1 MKITVR
7 DIQQIVHL
15 LPLHDNFNCDQSHL
29 DSRAFSGLP
38 VAGNSDGLSPGLTVI
53 DDAKRCREDMD
64 PEETATHLHGS
75 GMPPDIREETR
86 KGVSVAVDG
95 STGAA
100 RDSDG
105 RIDGC

>member
-29 DSRAFSGLP
+29 DSRAFAGLP
-38 VAGNSDGLSPGLTVI
+38 VAGNSDGLSAGLSVI
-53 DDAKRCREDMD
+53 DDVKRCREDMD
-64 PEETATHLHGS
+64 PEGTATRLHGS

>member
-1 MKITVR
+1 MISSKSSTYYR
-7 DIQQIVHL
+7 STTTSTATSL
-15 LPLHDNFNCDQSHL
+15 TL

-53 DDAKRCREDMD
+53 DDVKRCRENMD
-64 PEETATHLHGS
+64 PEGTATRLHGS
-75 GMPPDIREETR
+75 GMPPDCREETR
-86 KGVSVAVDG
+86 KGVSDAVDG

-100 RDSDG
+100 RDSEV